1 MTNTCTI
8 SVTLHN
14 NRRVIQGL
22 DKIEDM
28 LLGEYIYSIVPW
40 TVKGDAVQA
49 TIEEADFG
57 RYDSE
62 GYSYLFE
69 LLNIVPGDLIEAYL
83 ED

>member
-28 LLGEYIYSIVPW
+28 LLGEYAYSIVPW
-40 TVKGDAVQA
+40 TVKNDAIQA
-49 TIEEADFG
+49 TIEEADLG
-57 RYDSE
+57 RYDAE
-62 GYSYLFE
+62 GYKYLYD
-69 LLNIVPGDLIEAYL
+69 LLGIVPGDLIEAYL
-83 ED
+83 EA